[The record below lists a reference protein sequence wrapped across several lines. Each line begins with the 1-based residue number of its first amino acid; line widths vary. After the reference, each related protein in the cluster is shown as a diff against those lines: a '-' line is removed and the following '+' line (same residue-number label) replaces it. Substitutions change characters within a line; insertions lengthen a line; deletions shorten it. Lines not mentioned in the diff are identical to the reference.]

1 MEFVNVLGQKKRVL
15 RLLFINFIIVTY
27 GALDFLINKC
37 KDLSTMIYFV
47 FDLYLILCFIRLLF
61 VYILV
66 LYELLF

>member
-15 RLLFINFIIVTY
+15 RLLFINFVIVTY

-66 LYELLF
+66 LYE

>member
-66 LYELLF
+66 LYE

>member
-15 RLLFINFIIVTY
+15 RLLFINFVIVAY